1 MQDTGYR
8 KQREKMPNY
17 VYCREGVL
25 WTVKFILK
33 FVRYWSLFLYRNTY
47 VIFSFTERAENK
59 SFHLNFWKSSWK
71 KNIRNF
77 RKLHLPSA
85 ALCSNCTLG
94 FRQFEHYLKDKHT
107 KFSVVPFNDE
117 RLRDER
123 SMDESW
129 RGGWK
134 INGWKLKGGM
144 KDLGRGRG

>member
-1 MQDTGYR
+1 MYIVGRGYYER
-8 KQREKMPNY
+8 SN
-17 VYCREGVL
+17 L
-25 WTVKFILK
+25 SF
-33 FVRYWSLFLYRNTY
+33 RYWSLFLYKNTY